1 MSLEATCG
9 KNPINHV
16 GKIYNL
22 LSTEAAKQIAA
33 EVKGIDEV
41 YIKML
46 SQIGKPIDEP
56 HIASVQIV
64 PKEGRDIKSLEA
76 AAMEIVDEWLGNIPK
91 LQQMLLRG
99 EISTY

>member
-33 EVKGIDEV
+33 EVDGIGEV
-41 YIKML
+41 YLRIL
-46 SQIGKPIDEP
+46 SQIGRPIDAGQE
-56 HIASVQIV
+56 
-64 PKEGRDIKSLEA
+64 RD
-76 AAMEIVDEWLGNIPK
+76 G
-91 LQQMLLRG
+91 
-99 EISTY
+99 